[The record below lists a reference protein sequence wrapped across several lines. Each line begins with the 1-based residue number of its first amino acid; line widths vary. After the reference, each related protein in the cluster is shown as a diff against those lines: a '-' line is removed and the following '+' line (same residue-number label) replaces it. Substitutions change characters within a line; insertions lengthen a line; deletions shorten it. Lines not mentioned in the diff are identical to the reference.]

1 MGTVTNINQF
11 KVSSPAR
18 SDKGKTAPTQFPPV
32 TSLRAGE
39 DRNLAE
45 VRMATCVREADA
57 LLSEAKRQ
65 SAILRTLDAPQADAA
80 MGMLIMAR
88 KSARTAVELINGPPP
103 KESA

>member
-1 MGTVTNINQF
+1 MGNVINMNEF

-18 SDKGKTAPTQFPPV
+18 SDRGKAAPTQFPPV
-32 TSLRAGE
+32 TSLRVLE
-39 DRNLAE
+39 DRNIAE

-65 SAILRTLDAPQADAA
+65 AAILRTLDAPQADAA

-88 KSARTAVELINGPPP
+88 KSARTAVELIHGPPP
-103 KESA
+103 KIGA